1 MISNTAMGTS
11 PATESHFDSAVSLRE
26 TLAMPRA
33 GSRPWRQRAGVLGL
47 LSVVALGLP
56 ACTASRT
63 GEVASDGSSMFFDE
77 MPVEAQRDA
86 GVRVVAAL
94 REGVDATR
102 LAPGDVIEVLFLRSD
117 RPTARSYR
125 IRSGDELQL
134 DFGFDP
140 TFNRTV
146 IVRPDGRI
154 GVPVKGTVQAVGQ
167 TPEGLA
173 ASLRRLY
180 ADIMTNPQ
188 ITVTLS
194 PGAASSEDDLGQA
207 IQSAAE
213 GRSRKLAILSDGT
226 VTLPGAGR
234 VRAAGLTVAQ
244 LRESM
249 AARYRE
255 RGIGFDPDVIMP
267 EPTRE
272 RVFVF
277 GEVPRPGQVPAGGP
291 YTTLLAVAAAGGVM
305 PTGAIDGVRV
315 VYVGADST
323 MRVRTVNL
331 LNILERAQMHEE
343 LILPPNSVVYVPPTQ
358 LARTGRLVDQVLR
371 QILMFNGVGVGFTY
385 ELNRSAR

>member
-1 MISNTAMGTS
+1 
-11 PATESHFDSAVSLRE
+11 
-26 TLAMPRA
+26 
-33 GSRPWRQRAGVLGL
+33 
-47 LSVVALGLP
+47 
-56 ACTASRT
+56 
-63 GEVASDGSSMFFDE
+63 MFFDE